1 MTTRGHRR
9 TAPALIGL
17 GTGALVVALVAVIG
31 PGPYESPAPP
41 ATSAASAASVGN
53 TAAGTVAERSAPPAL
68 DAPPGTP
75 TPAPPAP
82 PGGKPKAATKRA
94 LTILVALPGLPPYL
108 PALLSKIPGP
118 PKPKTPPKVA
128 VPKKPV
134 VPGLS
139 GPAAA
144 VVALTNA
151 ERAKAGCKPLQVDPR
166 LNKSALGH
174 SSDMAKRDYFEHESP
189 EGEDFADREAEAGFK
204 GNSGGENIAMGQ
216 RSAAAVMDDWMHS
229 PGHKRN
235 ILDCKFTKIGVG
247 YVPNGHYWTQNFG
260 G

>member
-1 MTTRGHRR
+1 MTTRGQRR

-17 GTGALVVALVAVIG
+17 GTGALVAMLIAGVVAVVG
-31 PGPYESPAPP
+31 PVRPEAPAAGDPAVGNAAVDNAAAAPP
-41 ATSAASAASVGN
+41 V
-53 TAAGTVAERSAPPAL
+53 L
-68 DAPPGTP
+68 DAPPETP
-75 TPAPPAP
+75 TPAPP
-82 PGGKPKAATKRA
+82 PGPAGSADKPAAGAKRA
-94 LTILVALPGLPPYL
+94 PSFVVALPGLPPYL
-108 PALLSKIPGP
+108 PALLSRIPGP
-118 PKPKTPPKVA
+118 PKPKTPPKPA
-128 VPKKPV
+128 APKKPA

-151 ERAKAGCKPLQVDPR
+151 ERAKAGCKPLQVDSR

-174 SSDMAKRDYFEHESP
+174 SSDMARRDYFEHDSP
-189 EGEDFADREAEAGFK
+189 EGKDFADREAEAGFE

-216 RSAAAVMDDWMHS
+216 RSAAEVMDDWMHS